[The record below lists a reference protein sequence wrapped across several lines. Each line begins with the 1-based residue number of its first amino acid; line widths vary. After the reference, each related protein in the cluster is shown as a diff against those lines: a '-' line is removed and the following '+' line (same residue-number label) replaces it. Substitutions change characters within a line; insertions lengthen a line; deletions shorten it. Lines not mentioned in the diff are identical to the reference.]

1 MRNFLFL
8 LVIMSTLIVAGCN
21 NNSATK
27 MTTEEQEKTSSSPA
41 VNSNNSFSDTNTEN
55 STGVTGAPKDPYSDT
70 NTEND
75 TWVTGVT
82 EDPGAPKDPYN
93 YIGGAEFTNE
103 IHEED
108 YNIGNFKEYW
118 TDNNTFSLEDYAKAN
133 GADSIVLYIHRDIKA
148 ISIHFG
154 EWEVIVSALGISFL
168 NPENV
173 EYNILP
179 NGLPE
184 KIDESYMVKV
194 TLSDGDSYVSRD
206 VLVLLNKALSFFKNR
221 TDDVSDPFIDSGL
234 HYTVSSTW
242 RRK

>member
-8 LVIMSTLIVAGCN
+8 LVIMSTIVAGCS
-21 NNSATK
+21 NSAAK
-27 MTTEEQEKTSSSPA
+27 MTTGEQEKISSSPT

-55 STGVTGAPKDPYSDT
+55 
-70 NTEND
+70 NT
-75 TWVTGVT
+75 
-82 EDPGAPKDPYN
+82 GAPKDPYN
-93 YIGGAEFTNE
+93 YIGGYGLTNE
-103 IHEED
+103 VHEED

-133 GADSIVLYIHRDIKA
+133 GADSVVLRIDHDIKT
-148 ISIHFG
+148 ISIYFG
-154 EWEVIVSALGISFL
+154 GWEVIVVTLGISFF

-206 VLVLLNKALSFFKNR
+206 VLVILNKALSFFKNR
-221 TDDVSDPFIDSGL
+221 TDDISDPFIDSDL
-234 HYTVSSTW
+234 HYTVSGTR

>member
-8 LVIMSTLIVAGCN
+8 LVIMSTIVAGCS
-21 NNSATK
+21 NSAAK
-27 MTTEEQEKTSSSPA
+27 MTTGEQEKISSSPT

-55 STGVTGAPKDPYSDT
+55 NTGAPKDPYSDT
-70 NTEND
+70 DTKND

-93 YIGGAEFTNE
+93 YIGGYGLTNE
-103 IHEED
+103 VHEED

-133 GADSIVLYIHRDIKA
+133 GADSIVLYIHHDIKA